1 MGFIEIL
8 DCRSGD
14 IFLKDVSKIRID
26 VKGCI
31 KTLKDTPKEIFFL
44 TFISLSEDNH
54 TTFPV
59 QIYPQISDHPYAII
73 SFTESAKSKKLLHS
87 AHFDP
92 TPRPVPKPAPKTHFS
107 NMNKMNNMNISQTQ
121 IPSSPIKRSKTFSGF
136 NNTTTKEVQ
145 QDFKED
151 KKQLPTKVKKN
162 KWMDLGL
169 KSKDKSR
176 SVDKISD
183 DGNTSLQQSWPSNV
197 FQDRFGETSS
207 DEYSSRSMNY
217 YPTVMK
223 GKDAFF
229 SDRSMSKLA
238 QRLTSEQCC
247 NLAIE
252 LGLSSIEIDHIKR
265 SSHFPDIVE
274 TNLKMIQTGLSKTN
288 RKERLDMLIEALYET
303 DLRHLAKVVEKVANE
318 GRSLIKN
325 DFE

>member
-1 MGFIEIL
+1 
-8 DCRSGD
+8 
-14 IFLKDVSKIRID
+14 
-26 VKGCI
+26 
-31 KTLKDTPKEIFFL
+31 
-44 TFISLSEDNH
+44 
-54 TTFPV
+54 
-59 QIYPQISDHPYAII
+59 
-73 SFTESAKSKKLLHS
+73 
-87 AHFDP
+87 
-92 TPRPVPKPAPKTHFS
+92 
-107 NMNKMNNMNISQTQ
+107 
-121 IPSSPIKRSKTFSGF
+121 
-136 NNTTTKEVQ
+136 
-145 QDFKED
+145 
-151 KKQLPTKVKKN
+151 
-162 KWMDLGL
+162 MDLGL